1 MKVKGRYGKTWAK
14 KHDKR
19 KQKTSFRMAMKRAIL
34 AAQAAQAQ
42 QEEVPAVAEASVT
55 APE

>member
-19 KQKTSFRMAMKRAIL
+19 KQKASWRMAIKRAVL
-34 AAQAAQAQ
+34 AAQAQ
-42 QEEVPAVAEASVT
+42 QEEAVPAVTETLS
-55 APE
+55 APA